1 MFYKLVG
8 LRGPLALFLKY
19 GFLGAADAA
28 LIWLISA
35 AINKSSFIIAGVVT
49 AALIF
54 LNYSFITKGFIPL
67 KFLSVGLIFF
77 AIFVVTPTGYT
88 ILMSTYNFK
97 TGNEIAKEAALR
109 EIINNGIVADAE
121 GTAYDLFLGKTSNGK
136 YAGILENQIT
146 RELLYAEESSVRPV
160 AETEITRDI
169 SGYIT
174 GANGI
179 TTLTDEEF
187 ANEDATITALRFPLG
202 DGSYA
207 APQGSDVAARLIQS
221 VVYDPVTDQL
231 ENTELGITYIDNGNG
246 NFVAKDDPTTRLDP
260 GWRAY
265 SGLDNFKSLFLDEK
279 LRNPFIKVFIWTIA
293 FAFLSVGT
301 TFAVGMALALALQGP
316 IKFRRFYRGFLI
328 LPYAIPSFMSILIW
342 RGLFNKDFGAINMLL
357 GLNIDWFDSPW
368 LARFAV
374 ILVNLW
380 LGFPYMYLIGSGALQ
395 SIPAELEE
403 AASIDGAT
411 EKQTFYTIKLPLLLQ
426 ILGPLLIA
434 SFAFNFNNF
443 NIIYLLTGGG
453 PTNAIDGE
461 VAGAT
466 DILISYAYKTAFGSN
481 FQDLGLSS
489 AISMVMFVIVGTMSM
504 YTLKKSK
511 VMETL

>member
-8 LRGPLALFLKY
+8 LRGPLALFLK
-19 GFLGAADAA
+19 LGVLGGADAFM
-28 LIWLISA
+28 IWLISA

-49 AALIF
+49 AALVFI
-54 LNYSFITKGFIPL
+54 NYSFITKGSIPL
-67 KFLSVGLIFF
+67 KFLAVGLVFF
-77 AIFVVTPTGYT
+77 SIFVVTPTGYT
-88 ILMSTYNFK
+88 ILMSSYNFK
-97 TGNEIAKEAALR
+97 TGNEIAKTAAIKEL
-109 EIINNGIVADAE
+109 INNGIVSDSE
-121 GTAYDLFLGKTSNGK
+121 GTAYDLFLGKTSSGN
-136 YAGILENQIT
+136 YAGILENQVT
-146 RELLYAEESSVRPV
+146 KEVLYADEKGVRPV
-160 AETEITRDI
+160 GDSEISRDI

-174 GANGI
+174 GADGI

-187 ANEDATITALRFPLG
+187 ANEDAVITALRFPLG

-207 APQGSDVAARLIQS
+207 APQGSNVAARLIQS
-221 VVYDPVTDQL
+221 IVYDPVTDQL
-231 ENTELGITYIDNGNG
+231 VNKELGITYVDNGNG
-246 NFVAKDDPTTRLDP
+246 NFVVKDDPSTRLEP
-260 GWRAY
+260 GWRTY
-265 SGLDNFKSLFLDEK
+265 SGFDNFRSLFLDEK

-301 TFAVGMALALALQGP
+301 TFAVGMALALALEAP

-342 RGLFNKDFGAINMLL
+342 RGLFNKDFGAINLLL
-357 GLNIDWFDSPW
+357 GINVDWFDSPW

-395 SIPAELEE
+395 SIPKELEE

-411 EKQTFYTIKLPLLLQ
+411 EKQTFFTIKLPLLLQ

-511 VMETL
+511 IMESL

>member
-19 GFLGAADAA
+19 GFLGAADAV

-54 LNYSFITKGFIPL
+54 LNYSFITKGAIPL

-77 AIFVVTPTGYT
+77 SIFVITPTGYT

-97 TGNEIAKEAALR
+97 TGNEIGKEAALR
-109 EIINNGIVADAE
+109 EIINNGIVSDAE
-121 GTAYDLFLGKTSNGK
+121 GTAYDLLLGKTSDGK
-136 YAGILENQIT
+136 YAGILENQVT
-146 RELLYAEESSVRPV
+146 KELLYADENGVRPA
-160 AETEITRDI
+160 AESDVSRDI

-174 GANGI
+174 GAKGI
-179 TTLTDEEF
+179 TKLTDEQF
-187 ANEDATITALRFPLG
+187 ANEDAAITALRFPLG

-207 APQGSDVAARLIQS
+207 APQGSNVAARLIQS
-221 VVYDPVTDQL
+221 VIYDPVTDQL
-231 ENTELGITYIDNGNG
+231 ENTELGITYVDNGNG
-246 NFVAKDDPTTRLDP
+246 NFVAKDDPSSRLDP

-265 SGLDNFKSLFLDEK
+265 SGIDNFKSLVLDEK

-301 TFAVGMALALALQGP
+301 TFAVGMALALALEAP

-357 GLNIDWFDSPW
+357 GLDVDWFDSPW

-511 VMETL
+511 IMETL

>member
-88 ILMSTYNFK
+88 VLMSTYNFK
-97 TGNEIAKEAALR
+97 TGNEIGKEAALR
-109 EIINNGIVADAE
+109 EIINNGIIADAE
-121 GTAYDLFLGKTSNGK
+121 GTAYDLFLGKTSNGR

-146 RELLYAEESSVRPV
+146 RELLYADESSVRPL

-187 ANEDATITALRFPLG
+187 ANQDATITALRFPLG

-453 PTNAIDGE
+453 PMNAIDGE

>member
-49 AALIF
+49 SALIF

-146 RELLYAEESSVRPV
+146 RELLYADESSVRPV

-221 VVYDPVTDQL
+221 VVYEPVTDQL

-316 IKFRRFYRGFLI
+316 IKFRKFYRGFLI

>member
-88 ILMSTYNFK
+88 VLMSTYNFK
-97 TGNEIAKEAALR
+97 TGNEIGKEAALR
-109 EIINNGIVADAE
+109 EIINNGIIADAE
-121 GTAYDLFLGKTSNGK
+121 GTAYDLFLGKTSNGR
-136 YAGILENQIT
+136 YAGILENQVT
-146 RELLYAEESSVRPV
+146 RELLYADESSVRPL

-187 ANEDATITALRFPLG
+187 ANQDATITALRFPLG

>member
-8 LRGPLALFLKY
+8 LRGPLALFLK
-19 GFLGAADAA
+19 LGILGGADAA
-28 LIWLISA
+28 MIWLISA
-35 AINKSSFIIAGVVT
+35 AINKNSLIIAGVVT
-49 AALIF
+49 VALIF
-54 LNYSFITKGFIPL
+54 LNYSFMTKGAIPL
-67 KFLSVGLIFF
+67 KFLAVGLVFF
-77 AIFVVTPTGYT
+77 SIFVITPTGYT

-97 TGNEIAKEAALR
+97 TGNEIAKTAAIR

-121 GTAYDLFLGKTSNGK
+121 GTAYDLFLGKTSSGK
-136 YAGILENQIT
+136 YAGILENQVSK
-146 RELLYAEESSVRPV
+146 ELLYGDENGVRPAKESEV
-160 AETEITRDI
+160 TRDI
-169 SGYIT
+169 SGLIT

-179 TTLTDEEF
+179 KSLTDEEF
-187 ANEDATITALRFPLG
+187 ANDDAVITALRFPLG

-207 APQGSDVAARLIQS
+207 APQGTNVAARLIQS
-221 VVYDPVTDQL
+221 VTYDPVTDQVK
-231 ENTELGITYIDNGNG
+231 NIELGITYVDNGNG
-246 NFVAKDDPTTRLDP
+246 NFAAKDDPTTRLDP
-260 GWRAY
+260 GWRAF
-265 SGLDNFKSLFLDEK
+265 SGIDNFKALALDKK
-279 LRNPFIKVFIWTIA
+279 LRDPFIKVFIWTIA

-301 TFAVGMALALALQGP
+301 TFAVGMALALALEAP

-342 RGLFNKDFGAINMLL
+342 RGLFNKEYGAINTLL
-357 GLNIDWFDSPW
+357 GLNIDWFDKPW

-395 SIPAELEE
+395 SIPSELEE
-403 AASIDGAT
+403 AASIDGAS

-511 VMETL
+511 IMDTL

>member
-8 LRGPLALFLKY
+8 LRGPLALFLKL
-19 GFLGAADAA
+19 GALGAADAF
-28 LIWLISA
+28 LIWLIA
-35 AINKSSFIIAGVVT
+35 ASINRNSFIIAGVVT

-54 LNYSFITKGFIPL
+54 LNYSFMTKGAFPL
-67 KFLSVGLIFF
+67 KFLAVGLIFF
-77 AIFVVTPTGYT
+77 SIFVVTPTGYT
-88 ILMSTYNFK
+88 ILMSTFNFK
-97 TGNEIAKEAALR
+97 TGNEIAKAAALT
-109 EIINNGIVADAE
+109 EIINNGIVSDAE

-136 YAGILENQIT
+136 YAGILENQIS
-146 RELLYAEESSVRPV
+146 REVLYADESGVRPAKE
-160 AETEITRDI
+160 AEISRDI
-169 SGYIT
+169 SGFIT
-174 GANGI
+174 GADGI
-179 TTLTDEEF
+179 KALTDEEF
-187 ANEDATITALRFPLG
+187 ANEDSIITVLRFPLG
-202 DGSYA
+202 DGSFA
-207 APQGSDVAARLIQS
+207 TPQGSDVAARLIQN
-221 VVYDPVTDQL
+221 VFYDPATDQL
-231 ENTELGITYIDNGNG
+231 EDRELGIIYIDNGNG
-246 NFVAKDDPTTRLDP
+246 NFVAQDDQTLRLDP
-260 GWRAY
+260 GWRTF
-265 SGLDNFKSLFLDEK
+265 SGVDNFRSLLFDER
-279 LRNPFIKVFIWTIA
+279 LRDPFIKVFIWTIA

-301 TFAVGMALALALQGP
+301 TFAVGMALALALEAP

-342 RGLFNKDFGAINMLL
+342 RGLFNKEYGAINSLL

-368 LARFAV
+368 LAKFAV

-395 SIPAELEE
+395 SIPKELDE
-403 AASIDGAT
+403 AASIDGAS
-411 EKQTFYTIKLPLLLQ
+411 EKQTFYTIKLPLLMQ

-453 PTNAIDGE
+453 PTNAVEGE

-481 FQDLGLSS
+481 IQDLGLSS
-489 AISMVMFVIVGTMSM
+489 AISMVMFVIVGSLSM

>member
-8 LRGPLALFLKY
+8 LRGPLALFLK
-19 GFLGAADAA
+19 LGVLGGADAA

-35 AINKSSFIIAGVVT
+35 AINKNSFIIAGVVI

-54 LNYSFITKGFIPL
+54 INYSFMTKGAIPL
-67 KFLSVGLIFF
+67 KFLAVGLVFF
-77 AIFVVTPTGYT
+77 TIFVVTPTGYT
-88 ILMSTYNFK
+88 IVMSTYNFK
-97 TGNEIAKEAALR
+97 TGNEIAKSAALT
-109 EIINNGIVADAE
+109 EIINNGIVPDAE
-121 GTAYDLFLGKTSNGK
+121 GTTYDLYLGKNSSGK
-136 YAGILENQIT
+136 YAGILENQVSK
-146 RELLYAEESSVRPV
+146 ELLYGDENGVKPANES
-160 AETEITRDI
+160 EITRDI
-169 SGYIT
+169 SGVIVGAKGLTSIT
-174 GANGI
+174 PEA
-179 TTLTDEEF
+179 F
-187 ANEDATITALRFPLG
+187 ANDDAAISALRFPLG

-207 APQGSDVAARLIQS
+207 APQGTDIAARLIQS
-221 VVYDPVTDQL
+221 VIYDPVTDQL
-231 ENTELGITYIDNGNG
+231 ENKELGLTYVNNGNG
-246 NFVAKDDPTTRLDP
+246 NFVLKDDPTTRLDP
-260 GWRAY
+260 GWRAFN
-265 SGLDNFKSLFLDEK
+265 GFDNFKSLLTDEK

-301 TFAVGMALALALQGP
+301 TFAVGMALALALEAP

-342 RGLFNKDFGAINMLL
+342 KGLFNKDFGAINALL
-357 GLNIDWFDSPW
+357 GLHVDWFSSPW

-453 PTNAIDGE
+453 PTRAIDGE

-481 FQDLGLSS
+481 YQDLGLSS
-489 AISMVMFVIVGTMSM
+489 AISMVMFVIVGSMSM

-511 VMETL
+511 IMETL

>member
-1 MFYKLVG
+1 VFYKLVG

-35 AINKSSFIIAGVVT
+35 AINKSSLIIAGVVT

-136 YAGILENQIT
+136 YAGILENQVT
-146 RELLYAEESSVRPV
+146 RELLYADESSVRPV

-187 ANEDATITALRFPLG
+187 ANEDAVITALRFPLG

-231 ENTELGITYIDNGNG
+231 ENTELGITYVDNGNG

-265 SGLDNFKSLFLDEK
+265 SGFDNFKSLFLDEK

>member
-88 ILMSTYNFK
+88 VLMSTYNFK
-97 TGNEIAKEAALR
+97 TGNEIGKEAALR
-109 EIINNGIVADAE
+109 EIINNGIIADAE
-121 GTAYDLFLGKTSNGK
+121 GTAYDLFLGKTSNGR

-146 RELLYAEESSVRPV
+146 RELLYADESSVRPL
-160 AETEITRDI
+160 AETEITRDL

-187 ANEDATITALRFPLG
+187 ANQDATITALRFPLG

-265 SGLDNFKSLFLDEK
+265 SGFDNFKSLFLDEK

-403 AASIDGAT
+403 AASIDGAS

>member
-8 LRGPLALFLKY
+8 LRGPLALFLK
-19 GFLGAADAA
+19 LGILGGADAFM
-28 LIWLISA
+28 IWLISA

-49 AALIF
+49 AALVFI
-54 LNYSFITKGFIPL
+54 NYSFITKGSIPL
-67 KFLSVGLIFF
+67 KFLAVGLVFF
-77 AIFVVTPTGYT
+77 SIFVVTPTGYT
-88 ILMSTYNFK
+88 ILMSSYNFK
-97 TGNEIAKEAALR
+97 TGNEIAKTAAIKEL
-109 EIINNGIVADAE
+109 INNGIVSDSE
-121 GTAYDLFLGKTSNGK
+121 GTAYDLFLGKTSSGN
-136 YAGILENQIT
+136 YAGILENQVT
-146 RELLYAEESSVRPV
+146 KEVLYADEKGVRPV
-160 AETEITRDI
+160 GDSEISRDI

-174 GANGI
+174 GADGI

-187 ANEDATITALRFPLG
+187 ANEDAVITALRFPLG

-207 APQGSDVAARLIQS
+207 APQGSNVAARLIQS
-221 VVYDPVTDQL
+221 VVYDPVTDQI
-231 ENTELGITYIDNGNG
+231 ENKELGITYVDNGNG
-246 NFVAKDDPTTRLDP
+246 NFVVKDDPSTRLEP
-260 GWRAY
+260 GWRTY
-265 SGLDNFKSLFLDEK
+265 SGFDNFRSLFLDEK

-301 TFAVGMALALALQGP
+301 TFAVGMALALALEAP

-342 RGLFNKDFGAINMLL
+342 RGLFNKDFGAINLLL
-357 GLNIDWFDSPW
+357 GINVDWFDSPW

-395 SIPAELEE
+395 SIPKELEE

-411 EKQTFYTIKLPLLLQ
+411 EKQTFFTIKLPLLLQ

-511 VMETL
+511 IMESL

>member
-1 MFYKLVG
+1 M
-8 LRGPLALFLKY
+8 
-19 GFLGAADAA
+19 
-28 LIWLISA
+28 
-35 AINKSSFIIAGVVT
+35 
-49 AALIF
+49 
-54 LNYSFITKGFIPL
+54 TKGAIPL
-67 KFLSVGLIFF
+67 KFLAVGLVFF
-77 AIFVVTPTGYT
+77 SIFVITPTGYT

-97 TGNEIAKEAALR
+97 TGNEIAKSAAIR
-109 EIINNGIVADAE
+109 EIINNGIVTDAE
-121 GTAYDLFLGKTSNGK
+121 GTAYDLFLGKTSSGK
-136 YAGILENQIT
+136 YAGILENQESK
-146 RELLYAEESSVRPV
+146 ELLYGDENGVRPAKESEV
-160 AETEITRDI
+160 TRDI
-169 SGYIT
+169 SGLIT

-179 TTLTDEEF
+179 KSLTDEEF
-187 ANEDATITALRFPLG
+187 ANDDAVITALRFPLG

-207 APQGSDVAARLIQS
+207 APQGTNVAARLIQS
-221 VVYDPVTDQL
+221 VTYDPVTDQVK
-231 ENTELGITYIDNGNG
+231 NIELGITYVDNGNG
-246 NFVAKDDPTTRLDP
+246 NFAAKDDPTTRLDP
-260 GWRAY
+260 GWRAF
-265 SGLDNFKSLFLDEK
+265 SGIDNFKALALDKK
-279 LRNPFIKVFIWTIA
+279 LRDPFIKVFIWTIA

-301 TFAVGMALALALQGP
+301 TFAVGMALALALEAP

-342 RGLFNKDFGAINMLL
+342 RGLFNKEYGAINTLL
-357 GLNIDWFDSPW
+357 GLNIDWFDKPW

-395 SIPAELEE
+395 SIPSELEE
-403 AASIDGAT
+403 AASIDGAS

-434 SFAFNFNNF
+434 SFAYNFNNF

-511 VMETL
+511 IMDTL

>member
-1 MFYKLVG
+1 MFYKLAG
-8 LRGPLALFLKY
+8 LRGPLALFLKL
-19 GFLGAADAA
+19 GALGAADAF

-35 AINKSSFIIAGVVT
+35 SINKNSFVIAGVVT

-54 LNYSFITKGFIPL
+54 LNYSFITKGAIPL

-77 AIFVVTPTGYT
+77 TIFVITPTGYT
-88 ILMSTYNFK
+88 IVMSTFNYK
-97 TGNEIAKEAALR
+97 TGNEIAKTAAVK
-109 EIINNGIVADAE
+109 EIINNGIVSDDE

-136 YAGILENQIT
+136 YAGILENQIS
-146 RELLYAEESSVRPV
+146 REVLYADENGVRPV
-160 AETEITRDI
+160 SDSEISRDI
-169 SGYIT
+169 SGLIT
-174 GANGI
+174 GADGI
-179 TTLTDEEF
+179 NALTDEEI
-187 ANEDATITALRFPLG
+187 ANADAEITALRFPLG

-207 APQGSDVAARLIQS
+207 APQGADVAARLIQS
-221 VVYDPVTDQL
+221 IFYDPVKDQL
-231 ENTELGITYIDNGNG
+231 EDRVQGIIYVDNGNG
-246 NFVAKDDPTTRLDP
+246 NFVAQDDPSNRLDP
-260 GWRAY
+260 GWRNF
-265 SGLDNFKSLFLDEK
+265 SGVDNFKSLFLDEK
-279 LRNPFIKVFIWTIA
+279 LRDPFIKVFIWTIA

-301 TFAVGMALALALQGP
+301 TFAVGMALALALEAP
-316 IKFRRFYRGFLI
+316 IRFRRFYRGFLI
-328 LPYAIPSFMSILIW
+328 LPYAIPGFMSILIW
-342 RGLFNKDFGAINMLL
+342 RGLFNTEYGAINNLL
-357 GLNIDWFDSPW
+357 NLNIDWFDSPW
-368 LARFAV
+368 LAKFAV
-374 ILVNLW
+374 LLVNLW

-453 PTNAIDGE
+453 PTNSVEGE

-511 VMETL
+511 IMDSL

>member
-146 RELLYAEESSVRPV
+146 RELLYADESSVRPV

-221 VVYDPVTDQL
+221 VVYDPVADQL

>member
-136 YAGILENQIT
+136 YAGILENQVT
-146 RELLYAEESSVRPV
+146 RELLYADESSVRPV

-187 ANEDATITALRFPLG
+187 ANEDAVITALRFPLG

-231 ENTELGITYIDNGNG
+231 ENTELGITYVDNGNG

-265 SGLDNFKSLFLDEK
+265 SGFDNFKSLFLDEK

>member
-54 LNYSFITKGFIPL
+54 LNYSFITKGSIPL

-77 AIFVVTPTGYT
+77 SIFVVTPTGYT

-97 TGNEIAKEAALR
+97 TGNEIGKAAALK
-109 EIINNGIVADAE
+109 EIINNGIISDAE

-136 YAGILENQIT
+136 FAGILENQVT
-146 RELLYAEESSVRPV
+146 KELLYADENGVRPAV
-160 AETEITRDI
+160 ASEVTRDI

-179 TTLTDEEF
+179 TALTDEEF
-187 ANEDATITALRFPLG
+187 ANADATITALRFPLG

-207 APQGSDVAARLIQS
+207 APQGSNVAARLIQS

-231 ENTELGITYIDNGNG
+231 ENIELGLTYIDNGNG
-246 NFVAKDDPTTRLDP
+246 NFVLESDPTTRLDP

-403 AASIDGAT
+403 AASIDGAS

-511 VMETL
+511 IMETL

>member
-8 LRGPLALFLKY
+8 LRGPLALFLK
-19 GFLGAADAA
+19 LGILGGADAA
-28 LIWLISA
+28 MIWLISA
-35 AINKSSFIIAGVVT
+35 AINKNSLIIAGVVT
-49 AALIF
+49 VALIF
-54 LNYSFITKGFIPL
+54 LNYSFMTKGAIPL
-67 KFLSVGLIFF
+67 KFLAVGLVFF
-77 AIFVVTPTGYT
+77 SIFVITPTGYT

-97 TGNEIAKEAALR
+97 TGNEIAKTAAIR

-121 GTAYDLFLGKTSNGK
+121 GTAYDLFLGKTSSGK
-136 YAGILENQIT
+136 YAGILENQVSK
-146 RELLYAEESSVRPV
+146 ELLYGDENGVRPAKESEV
-160 AETEITRDI
+160 TRDI
-169 SGYIT
+169 SGLIT

-179 TTLTDEEF
+179 KSLTDEEF
-187 ANEDATITALRFPLG
+187 ANDDAVITALRFPLG

-207 APQGSDVAARLIQS
+207 APQGTNVAARLIQS
-221 VVYDPVTDQL
+221 VTYDPVTDQVK
-231 ENTELGITYIDNGNG
+231 NIELGITYVDNGNG
-246 NFVAKDDPTTRLDP
+246 NFAAKDDPTTRLDP
-260 GWRAY
+260 GWRAF
-265 SGLDNFKSLFLDEK
+265 SGIDNFKALALDKK
-279 LRNPFIKVFIWTIA
+279 LRDPFIKVFIWTIA

-301 TFAVGMALALALQGP
+301 TFAVGMALALALEAP

-342 RGLFNKDFGAINMLL
+342 RGLFNKDYGAINTLL
-357 GLNIDWFDSPW
+357 GLNIDWFDKPW

-395 SIPAELEE
+395 SIPSELEE
-403 AASIDGAT
+403 AASIDGAS

-511 VMETL
+511 IMDTL

>member
-97 TGNEIAKEAALR
+97 TGNEIGKEAALR

-136 YAGILENQIT
+136 YAGILENQVT
-146 RELLYAEESSVRPV
+146 RELLYADESSVRPV

-187 ANEDATITALRFPLG
+187 ANEDAVITALRFPLG

-231 ENTELGITYIDNGNG
+231 ENIELGITYIDNGNG

-265 SGLDNFKSLFLDEK
+265 SGFDNFKSLFLDEK

>member
-8 LRGPLALFLKY
+8 LRGPLALFLK
-19 GFLGAADAA
+19 LGVLGGADAA

-35 AINKSSFIIAGVVT
+35 AINKNSFIIAGVVI

-54 LNYSFITKGFIPL
+54 INYSFMTKGAIPL
-67 KFLSVGLIFF
+67 KFLSIGLVFF
-77 AIFVVTPTGYT
+77 SIFVVTPTGYT

-97 TGNEIAKEAALR
+97 TGNEIAKSAALN
-109 EIINNGIVADAE
+109 EIINNGIVPDAE
-121 GTAYDLFLGKTSNGK
+121 GTAYDLYLGKNSNGK
-136 YAGILENQIT
+136 YAGILENQVSK
-146 RELLYAEESSVRPV
+146 ELLYGDEKGVRPASESEV
-160 AETEITRDI
+160 TRDI
-169 SGYIT
+169 SGLIT
-174 GANGI
+174 GAKGLTPI
-179 TTLTDEEF
+179 TPEDF
-187 ANEDATITALRFPLG
+187 ANDDAVISALRFPLG

-207 APQGSDVAARLIQS
+207 APQGTDVASRLIQS

-231 ENTELGITYIDNGNG
+231 ENKELGLTYVNNGKG
-246 NFVAKDDPTTRLDP
+246 NFVLKDDPTSRLDP

-265 SGLDNFKSLFLDEK
+265 SGLDNFKSLLTDEK

-301 TFAVGMALALALQGP
+301 TFAVGMALALALEAP

-357 GLNIDWFDSPW
+357 GLNVDWFDSPW
-368 LARFAV
+368 LARGAV

-489 AISMVMFVIVGTMSM
+489 AISMVMFVIVGSMSM

-511 VMETL
+511 IMETL